1 MKIITVNLPAQ
12 ISLNIS
18 HEQFIQLAEVN
29 REIRLERTAKG
40 ELILNPPT
48 GSETG
53 KHNLSIAAQLW
64 LWNQRTGLGVAF
76 DSSTGFHLPNGAN
89 RSPDAAWVAQEKWD
103 SLTSQEKEGFA
114 PISPDFVIE
123 LRSKSDSLKPLQDKM
138 REYLENQT
146 LLGWLIDCKN
156 QRVEIYRQGQEVE
169 VLDKPQQLLGEGVLP
184 GFVLDL
190 MEVWQ

>member
-1 MKIITVNLPAQ
+1 MKIITVNLPTQ

-103 SLTSQEKEGFA
+103 ALTSQEKEGFA

-123 LRSKSDSLKPLQDKM
+123 LRSKSDSLKPLQSKM

-146 LLGWLIDCKN
+146 LLGWLIDRKN

-169 VLDKPQQLLGEGVLP
+169 ILDKSQQLLGENVLA

-190 MEVWQ
+190 TEVWL

>member
-1 MKIITVNLPAQ
+1 MKIITVNLPTQ

-123 LRSKSDSLKPLQDKM
+123 LRSKSDSLKPLQSKM

-146 LLGWLIDCKN
+146 LLGWLIDRKN

-169 VLDKPQQLLGEGVLP
+169 ILDKSQQLLGENVLA

-190 MEVWQ
+190 TEVWL

>member
-1 MKIITVNLPAQ
+1 MKIITVNLPTQ